1 MLAQH
6 TQGVARNHQ
15 LLVGANN
22 PAAVARPFARDQ
34 LLPFGIR
41 VIVVPWRALASSGA
55 GLYVG
60 GRWIGKHIE
69 GGHVQYERIEAW
81 REALKQSHVV
91 GADAHSRVVSTLDA
105 VKFGRVDDLPRRD
118 HTQYDFA
125 LSKASPGVGA
135 GIAELLAPLRAEP
148 GASAVLCDIDGTL
161 APIVS
166 DPEDARVPEETR
178 SVLGELAQRYGLV
191 ACVTGRPAL
200 EARWMVGIEE
210 IAYSGNHGFELLPPG
225 AEDPELDPAVAD
237 GARRARDFVLDLD
250 AEDVSAAQLRLENK
264 GPIQAL
270 HWREA
275 VDQEVAREA
284 AERIARQAEA
294 AGLVPHWGRKV
305 LELRP
310 VADIDKGTAVE
321 RLLGEGSVERALFGG
336 DDRGDLDAF
345 AALREMANAGRLRAA
360 ACVGVASHEAPPELT
375 ELADV
380 VVDGPDGF
388 LEVLRAL
395 AAGEGD

>member
-1 MLAQH
+1 M
-6 TQGVARNHQ
+6 
-15 LLVGANN
+15 
-22 PAAVARPFARDQ
+22 
-34 LLPFGIR
+34 
-41 VIVVPWRALASSGA
+41 SGA
-55 GLYVG
+55 
-60 GRWIGKHIE
+60 
-69 GGHVQYERIEAW
+69 
-81 REALKQSHVV
+81 
-91 GADAHSRVVSTLDA
+91 
-105 VKFGRVDDLPRRD
+105 
-118 HTQYDFA
+118 
-125 LSKASPGVGA
+125 PGVGA

-284 AERIARQAEA
+284 ADRIARQAEA

-310 VADIDKGTAVE
+310 VANIDKGTAVE

-375 ELADV
+375 ERADV

>member
-1 MLAQH
+1 
-6 TQGVARNHQ
+6 
-15 LLVGANN
+15 
-22 PAAVARPFARDQ
+22 
-34 LLPFGIR
+34 
-41 VIVVPWRALASSGA
+41 
-55 GLYVG
+55 
-60 GRWIGKHIE
+60 
-69 GGHVQYERIEAW
+69 
-81 REALKQSHVV
+81 
-91 GADAHSRVVSTLDA
+91 
-105 VKFGRVDDLPRRD
+105 
-118 HTQYDFA
+118 
-125 LSKASPGVGA
+125 
-135 GIAELLAPLRAEP
+135 
-148 GASAVLCDIDGTL
+148 
-161 APIVS
+161 
-166 DPEDARVPEETR
+166 VPEETR

-237 GARRARDFVLDLD
+237 SARRARDFVLDLD

-275 VDQEVAREA
+275 VDQEFAREA

-375 ELADV
+375 ERADV

-395 AAGEGD
+395 AAREGD